1 MCTGGRSGSLAGD
14 DAARHP
20 TRRCGSSGGCICV
33 GRLTSP
39 AGRRNA
45 RVPTAGS
52 GSHPPD
58 LHPRAQARA
67 PTAHLHTT
75 GGRSY
80 CPAPATSS
88 SSTAGLRPRRGLK
101 RLPSAQV
108 ISAGQAFVGVS
119 AEATTNSGL
128 HADRGIG
135 SRRSS
140 PNSLWPLIRHLRRRR
155 LLSANATDPVGD
167 RGLVALRLASWPRS
181 YLGGGACEIWPVA
194 NATLSLRL
202 IASCRISA
210 TARPFRGG
218 QPLRAESRTFELDA
232 ARLAGP
238 ARLGVLTGEVE
249 TVVGGGA

>member
-1 MCTGGRSGSLAGD
+1 MLVSPQRDPVA
-14 DAARHP
+14 
-20 TRRCGSSGGCICV
+20 TRRIFTRALKHEHRLRTCI
-33 GRLTSP
+33 L
-39 AGRRNA
+39 
-45 RVPTAGS
+45 
-52 GSHPPD
+52 
-58 LHPRAQARA
+58 RAVDE
-67 PTAHLHTT
+67 LL
-75 GGRSY
+75 
-80 CPAPATSS
+80 
-88 SSTAGLRPRRGLK
+88 SSTSHVVEQHDRAAAKARTETAALGTSNQRR
-101 RLPSAQV
+101 A
-108 ISAGQAFVGVS
+108 AFVRVS

-232 ARLAGP
+232 ALLAGP